1 MWPALDQFFTRARR
15 CFTPPGFG
23 CARLAT
29 LAFAAPHPGGVKQE
43 GRRTNYRNR
52 FTPASCLWGVSFCDC
67 RNGESHRSGRDSH
80 CRFVCS
86 HWRIGDSH
94 CHDVSQHRCNVSSH
108 LKVVCS
114 HWSIVS
120 KHWRNGDSHC
130 PVVGSHRCNVS
141 SHRRIVS
148 KQWRNGR
155 RPAQGSPRFIGAIRR
170 L

>member
-1 MWPALDQFFTRARR
+1 M
-15 CFTPPGFG
+15 
-23 CARLAT
+23 
-29 LAFAAPHPGGVKQE
+29 AFILPSLVGVKH
-43 GRRTNYRNR
+43 R
-52 FTPASCLWGVSFCDC
+52 FTASVYSRVTTVTICLGPTDCLNQFPSCLWGVSFCDC